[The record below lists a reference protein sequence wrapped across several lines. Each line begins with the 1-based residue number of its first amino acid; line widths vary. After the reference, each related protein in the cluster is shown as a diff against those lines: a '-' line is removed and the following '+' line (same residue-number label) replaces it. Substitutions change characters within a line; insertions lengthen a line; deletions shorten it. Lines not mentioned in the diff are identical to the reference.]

1 MFERL
6 KQFFE
11 RLVRINQEEFKGAAP
26 DCCKINRSKPRPKA
40 EGNGPKNRNADSG
53 FPLDG
58 PIRQTLVLL
67 KHVLYTG
74 HINDKEVS
82 R

>member
-11 RLVRINQEEFKGAAP
+11 RLARINQEEFKAAAP

-40 EGNGPKNRNADSG
+40 EGNGSG
-53 FPLDG
+53 
-58 PIRQTLVLL
+58 RRE
-67 KHVLYTG
+67 
-74 HINDKEVS
+74 N
-82 R
+82 